1 MWRQADEPCMDQRG
15 SGDPAASAEAGPCVR
30 GAGFDSVLQD
40 VRELIAAE
48 VISDAQLAQ
57 HLDRADYT
65 YLEEKIDAKRW
76 YPVGSY
82 RRFLELLCA
91 TDSNTNAE
99 TYLIQRGATAA
110 ERLRATGMF
119 QMLEVETSEIG
130 MRALGVFITIADA
143 LYNFTRWSGEF
154 DEDELGYTVTVDDA
168 ADYPEAARWVA
179 QGFLERGAVYVTSN
193 PLRVSSERPS
203 PDRVIF
209 RFEFGG

>member
-1 MWRQADEPCMDQRG
+1 MDQTG
-15 SGDPAASAEAGPCVR
+15 SWDAAARAEAGPCVR

-48 VISDAQLAQ
+48 VISEAELAQ
-57 HLDRADYT
+57 HLDRADHA
-65 YLEEKIDAKRW
+65 YLEQKIDAQRW

-91 TDSNTNAE
+91 TDSNTSAE

-119 QMLEVETSEIG
+119 GMLEVETSQLG
-130 MRALGVFITIADA
+130 LRALGDFITIADE
-143 LYNFTRWSGEF
+143 LYNFTRWSGEI
-154 DEDELGYTVTVDDA
+154 DEDGLGYTVRVEDA
-168 ADYPEAARWVA
+168 ADYPEVARWVA

-193 PLRVSSERPS
+193 PVRVSSERPS

-209 RFEFGG
+209 RFEFGR

>member
-1 MWRQADEPCMDQRG
+1 MDERG
-15 SGDPAASAEAGPCVR
+15 SGDPAARAEAGPCVR

-48 VISDAQLAQ
+48 VISEAQLGQ
-57 HLDRADYT
+57 YLDRADYA
-65 YLEEKIDAKRW
+65 YLEEKIDSQRW

-119 QMLEVETSEIG
+119 EMLEVETSEIG
-130 MRALGVFITIADA
+130 LRALGVFITIADA
-143 LYNFTRWSGEF
+143 LYNFTRWSGQI
-154 DEDELGYTVTVDDA
+154 DEDELGYTVTVEDA
-168 ADYPEAARWVA
+168 ADYPDVARWVA

-193 PLRVSSERPS
+193 PVRVSSERPS
-203 PDRVIF
+203 SDRVIF